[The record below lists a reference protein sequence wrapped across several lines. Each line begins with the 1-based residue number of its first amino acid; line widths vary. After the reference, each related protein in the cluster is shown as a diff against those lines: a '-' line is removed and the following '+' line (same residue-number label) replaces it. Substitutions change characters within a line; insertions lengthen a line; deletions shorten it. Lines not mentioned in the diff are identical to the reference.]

1 MIEGIHKNA
10 NRIIT
15 NLSDTELS
23 DNEIFVLKLG
33 LKNGILIKPKVTE
46 MAIIME
52 DIHRQIVRLDLLK
65 KNNISKH
72 YVQTA
77 LKSFVNSY
85 LGLDLKNYRLDQ
97 NKIKALPN
105 IKIR

>member
-65 KNNISKH
+65 
-72 YVQTA
+72 
-77 LKSFVNSY
+77 
-85 LGLDLKNYRLDQ
+85 
-97 NKIKALPN
+97 
-105 IKIR
+105 